1 MAAYFLEH
9 IRNRYKL
16 STNRL
21 DDEFITSLCRKTAQ
35 PENNTR
41 EIVSF
46 INNID
51 ESDEIAD
58 VQLAEFHKKLEE
70 FYKTG

>member
-1 MAAYFLEH
+1 M
-9 IRNRYKL
+9 
-16 STNRL
+16 
-21 DDEFITSLCRKTAQ
+21 SLCTKTAQ

-58 VQLAEFHKKLEE
+58 VQLADFHRKLEE